1 MNKKKESE
9 NAQKLRNL
17 MLGALYKM
25 GDPNYHETLLDA
37 WELSN
42 IYTISLVYYLG
53 PNEIPAV
60 FDKVT

>member
-1 MNKKKESE
+1 MHTKKESE

-37 WELSN
+37 WKLSN
-42 IYTISLVYYLG
+42 I
-53 PNEIPAV
+53 
-60 FDKVT
+60 